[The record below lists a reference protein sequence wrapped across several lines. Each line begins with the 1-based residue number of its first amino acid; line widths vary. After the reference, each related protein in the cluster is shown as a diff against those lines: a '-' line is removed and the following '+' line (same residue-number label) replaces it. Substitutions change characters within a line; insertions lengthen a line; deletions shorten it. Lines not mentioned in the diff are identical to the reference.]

1 MLKLLKTIKL
11 THLSLIFITAIS
23 TSSFAER
30 TSGASPI
37 QCLLDVTV
45 TASQNFQTPVTQY
58 TSIKNDGYPMLL
70 IGIKI
75 DNAYTADSS
84 KKIKTHYLYCSKLI
98 GQQKDAYLSGPHIQ
112 NKNVIQIGDQLKLL
126 NIHSSGK
133 SYPFWPDFYFIQK
146 RDQ

>member
-11 THLSLIFITAIS
+11 VHLSLIFITAIS

-45 TASQNFQTPVTQY
+45 IASQNFQMPVTQY

-84 KKIKTHYLYCSKLI
+84 KK
-98 GQQKDAYLSGPHIQ
+98 
-112 NKNVIQIGDQLKLL
+112 NKNA
-126 NIHSSGK
+126 
-133 SYPFWPDFYFIQK
+133 PFILFKADWSAKRCIFIWTTYTE
-146 RDQ
+146 